1 MIYNEK
7 IECANKENLKNLQ
20 SERLVKLVKYVYD
33 NSPAYKQ
40 KLDKAGIIPTDI
52 KSIDDITKLPFTPK
66 EDLRDSYP
74 FGLFSTDIKNVAE
87 IHVSSGTTGNPT
99 VVGYT
104 KRDLN
109 LWANVAARSIAC
121 AGGNKG
127 DRIQISYGYGLF
139 TGGLGIHYGALRLGA
154 TIIPTATG
162 QTKRQIKL
170 MQDFKPRIIACTP
183 SYILYL
189 AEEMKS
195 LGIDTKTCS
204 WEVGIFGSEPWTTAM
219 RDKID
224 STLGLTATDIYGL
237 SEIMGPGVAQECT
250 YREGLHIWS
259 DFFYP
264 EIIDP
269 KTGETLPEGQLGEL
283 VITSLT
289 KQAIPLIRYR
299 TRDIVS
305 ITYEPCKCG
314 RTAPRISKIKGRTDD
329 MIIVRGINIFPTQV
343 EFALLQID
351 GTLPNYQLVVD
362 RTPSA
367 LDTLEVLV
375 EVDEKLFTDELIALE
390 NLKTK
395 IKRAIDST
403 VGLGVNVKLVE
414 PKTLERTEGK
424 SKRVIDK
431 RNLNS

>member
-7 IECANKENLKNLQ
+7 IECANKEDLKNLQ

-219 RDKID
+219 RDKIN

-269 KTGETLPEGQLGEL
+269 KTGEILPEGQSGEL

-305 ITYEPCKCG
+305 ITYESCKCG

-375 EVDEKLFTDELIALE
+375 EVDEKLLTDELIALE

>member
-7 IECANKENLKNLQ
+7 MECANREDLKNLQ
-20 SERLVKLVKYVYD
+20 SERLVKLVKYVYE
-33 NSPAYKQ
+33 NSPVYKQ
-40 KLDKAGIIPTDI
+40 KLDKLGIVPTDI
-52 KSIDDITKLPFTPK
+52 KSIDDIVKLPFTPK

-74 FGLFSTDIKNVAE
+74 FGLFSKDIKDVAE

-109 LWANVAARSIAC
+109 LWANVTARAIAC

-189 AEEMKS
+189 AEEMKE
-195 LGIDTKTCS
+195 LGIDPRSSS

-237 SEIMGPGVAQECT
+237 SEIMGPGVAQECQ
-250 YREGLHIWS
+250 YRQGLHIWS
-259 DFFYP
+259 DLFYP
-264 EIIDP
+264 EIVDP
-269 KTGETLPEGQLGEL
+269 ITGKPMPEGEAGEL
-283 VITSLT
+283 VITTLT
-289 KQAIPLIRYR
+289 KQAIPLLRYR

-305 ITYEPCKCG
+305 INYETCKCG
-314 RTAPRISKIKGRTDD
+314 RTVPRISKIKGRTDD
-329 MIIVRGINIFPTQV
+329 MIVVRGINIFPTQV
-343 EFALLQID
+343 EHALLQID
-351 GTLPNYQLVVD
+351 GALPNYQLIVD
-362 RTPSA
+362 RINGC

-375 EVDEKLFTDELIALE
+375 EVDEKLFTDELKALE
-390 NLKTK
+390 NLKAK

-403 VGLGVNVKLVE
+403 VGLGVNVRLVE
-414 PKTLERTEGK
+414 PKTLARTEGK

-431 RNLNS
+431 RNLH